1 MMLAGTA
8 LFIMDEVDAGNI
20 DTELEGSLLAKV
32 DAALA
37 TLDRGNPNDAKVA
50 TNNLK
55 ALINQVE
62 ALVDKKIT
70 PEAAAAIIQRANEII
85 AELGG

>member
-1 MMLAGTA
+1 
-8 LFIMDEVDAGNI
+8 V
-20 DTELEGSLLAKV
+20 SLLAKV

-37 TLDRGNPNDAKVA
+37 ALDRGNPNDAKVVM
-50 TNNLK
+50 NDLK
-55 ALINQVE
+55 ALTNQVE

-70 PEAAAAIIQRANEII
+70 PEAAAEIIQRANDII